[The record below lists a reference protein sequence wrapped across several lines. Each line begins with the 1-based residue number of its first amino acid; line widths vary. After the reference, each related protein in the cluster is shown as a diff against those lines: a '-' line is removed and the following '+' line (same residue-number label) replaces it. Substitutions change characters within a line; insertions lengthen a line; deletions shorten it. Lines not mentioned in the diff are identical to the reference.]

1 MTQNQNKATPL
12 SHSSATS
19 RVGGFDICSPII
31 IGQPK
36 PYCMSNWNKNHYLE
50 GHRNV
55 YEVFKFPIHVFES
68 VSLYF
73 GNFPDSFPEK
83 LLTEKLI
90 EFLKEYPTDDMNYQM
105 NFLEI
110 TSL

>member
-12 SHSSATS
+12 SHSSTS
-19 RVGGFDICSPII
+19 RVDGFDICSPII

-55 YEVFKFPIHVFES
+55 YRFLNFQYM
-68 VSLYF
+68 SL
-73 GNFPDSFPEK
+73 N
-83 LLTEKLI
+83 LLVCILVI
-90 EFLKEYPTDDMNYQM
+90 F
-105 NFLEI
+105 
-110 TSL
+110 